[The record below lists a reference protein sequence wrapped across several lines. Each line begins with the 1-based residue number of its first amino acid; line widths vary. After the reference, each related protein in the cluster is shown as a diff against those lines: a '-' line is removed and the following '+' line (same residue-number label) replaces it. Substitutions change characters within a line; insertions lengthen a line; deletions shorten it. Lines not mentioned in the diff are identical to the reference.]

1 MPAINSSTLF
11 HFTKRKDTLFK
22 ILQNGLKFSYCYEEF
37 LGDSGMAI
45 PMICFCDIPL
55 LRTMDHRRRYGS
67 YVIGIDKDYL
77 QRNKMGYLN
86 PVFYLLTPFLVNR
99 GKYTKDILES
109 LKNTF
114 YTIIDNQIKDN
125 QALLQKFQKEGASC
139 FGEDIHYELDSLSI
153 ARLSIRYFLAFT
165 KQIKSPVNGKLI
177 SNYDEREWRLVL
189 QNETNGRPDWIS
201 EISYSDFVNDK
212 KKLNHDRTKSNNFI
226 FIEKQDI
233 NKAITHIIVQKD
245 KDIPQT
251 IDLIKNSKRLFG
263 NSEISDKE
271 REILISKIS
280 SFDRIEKDY

>member
-11 HFTKRKDTLFK
+11 HFTKRKATLFR
-22 ILQNGLKFSYCYEEF
+22 ILQNGLRFSYCYEEF
-37 LGDSGMAI
+37 TGDSGMAI

-55 LRTMDHRRRYGS
+55 LRTMDHRQRYGS

-77 QRNKMGYLN
+77 QRNRMGDLN
-86 PVFYLLTPFLVNR
+86 PVFYLSSPFVFDR

-109 LKNTF
+109 LKNKF
-114 YTIIDNQIKDN
+114 YTVIENQIKDN
-125 QALLQKFQKEGASC
+125 QPLFQRFQEEGASC

-153 ARLSIRYFLAFT
+153 AGLSSRYFLAFT

-189 QNETNGRPDWIS
+189 QNETDGRPDWIS
-201 EISYSDFVNDK
+201 EILYSNFVNDK
-212 KKLNHDRTKSNNFI
+212 ENLNHKLIKNNNFI
-226 FIEKQDI
+226 RIEKQDI
-233 NKAITHIIVQKD
+233 NKAITHIIVLKD
-245 KDIPQT
+245 KDITQT
-251 IDLIKNSKRLFG
+251 IDFVKNSRKLFG
-263 NSEISDKE
+263 SSELSDKE